1 MLRRIMCGLLV
12 TGLLVVPV
20 SLAHAEGK
28 GPCSGWISNITHT
41 MPMDKVV
48 DHTQRTIECAVERFG
63 QGRVSLSTA
72 LAIADRE
79 SHFDP
84 EAYNP
89 SGCGGVFQQMIR
101 YWNGRR
107 DKYWNPDWYWKL
119 PRVFNMRANVIVSI
133 RMMANTGLGD
143 WS

>member
-1 MLRRIMCGLLV
+1 MRRIICGLLV
-12 TGLLVVPV
+12 TGLLLVPS

-28 GPCSGWISNITHT
+28 GPCSGWFSNITHT
-41 MPMDKVV
+41 MPMPKVV
-48 DHTQRTIECAVERFG
+48 DHTKRTIACAVERFG

-72 LAIADRE
+72 LFIADRQ

-89 SGCGGVFQQMIR
+89 SGCAGVYQQMESA
-101 YWNGRR
+101 WAGRR
-107 DKYWNPDWYWKL
+107 ASYWERDWYWKL

-133 RMMANTGLGD
+133 RMMATTGLGD
-143 WS
+143 WSM